1 MNEPVVAGGDFVGM
15 LETTRGWRVADGD
28 VLVVGINRAG
38 YGPSKGEFVGLATLD
53 NVTFDENQI
62 DRDDLQ
68 EFIDQS
74 TTQLHGKAD
83 ALILVTVADDG
94 PKETKE
100 FQDHFVRSVREAEKS
115 VPVVGEYVVD
125 RDRSVWQV
133 ARNGLD
139 MRTGDVSLVGRVP
152 DDMPLMVGDGMAPNP
167 APDRESWVH
176 QVDPHPEPTF
186 EALRQSHEM
195 AIQLSQHLRSPGE
208 ALRYGVRCLDGIADN
223 EGHTQQRMQVVAH
236 LANHENIMFRDGL
249 IAAAVNNEKR
259 TQALIETSR
268 CAPAEQRPTLQI
280 AAAAART
287 VNNANTPVTRRL
299 LELAE
304 GDKRNAN
311 LATLTEGTM
320 WHGGPDDR
328 ERLGRGLQRV
338 VDERFEQ
345 LDAVWRDQISA
356 QKSGP
361 EAPLQEQAVQPAAPD
376 QARGPELDL

>member
-1 MNEPVVAGGDFVGM
+1 
-15 LETTRGWRVADGD
+15 
-28 VLVVGINRAG
+28 
-38 YGPSKGEFVGLATLD
+38 
-53 NVTFDENQI
+53 
-62 DRDDLQ
+62 
-68 EFIDQS
+68 
-74 TTQLHGKAD
+74 
-83 ALILVTVADDG
+83 
-94 PKETKE
+94 
-100 FQDHFVRSVREAEKS
+100 
-115 VPVVGEYVVD
+115 
-125 RDRSVWQV
+125 
-133 ARNGLD
+133 
-139 MRTGDVSLVGRVP
+139 
-152 DDMPLMVGDGMAPNP
+152 
-167 APDRESWVH
+167 
-176 QVDPHPEPTF
+176 
-186 EALRQSHEM
+186 
-195 AIQLSQHLRSPGE
+195 
-208 ALRYGVRCLDGIADN
+208 
-223 EGHTQQRMQVVAH
+223 
-236 LANHENIMFRDGL
+236 MFRDGL

>member
-1 MNEPVVAGGDFVGM
+1 MSESVVSGGDFVGM
-15 LETTRGWRVADGD
+15 LETTRGWRVTDGD
-28 VLVVGINRAG
+28 VLVVGVNRDG
-38 YGPSKGEFVGLATLD
+38 FGPNKGEFAGVATLD
-53 NVTFDENQI
+53 DVTFDEQRI
-62 DRDDLQ
+62 DTEDLQ
-68 EFIDQS
+68 AFIDHS

-94 PKETKE
+94 PDKTAE

-115 VPVVGEYVVD
+115 MPVIGEYVVD

-139 MRTGDVSLVGRVP
+139 VRTGDVSLVGRVP

-167 APDRESWVH
+167 ARDRDSWVR

-186 EALRQSHEM
+186 EALKQSDEM
-195 AIQLSQHLRSPGE
+195 AIQLSPHLRSPGE
-208 ALRYGVRCLDGIADN
+208 ALQYGVRCLDGIADN
-223 EGHTQQRMQVVAH
+223 EGYTPQRMQVVAH

-249 IAAAVNNEKR
+249 IAASVNDAKR

-268 CAPAEQRPTLQI
+268 CAPAEQRPPLQV

-287 VNNANTPVTRRL
+287 VNNESTPVTKRL

-304 GDKRNAN
+304 GHKRSAS
-311 LATLTEGTM
+311 LAMLTEGTM
-320 WHGGPDDR
+320 RLGSPEDR
-328 ERLGRGLQRV
+328 EGLGRKMQRV

-345 LDAVWRDQISA
+345 LDAAWREQITV
-356 QKSGP
+356 QRPGP
-361 EAPLQEQAVQPAAPD
+361 DAPSPDHAVQPVEP
-376 QARGPELDL
+376 ARGPELGL